1 MLMVLLLLPFFL
13 NVFYRYV
20 QELHLSEE
28 FGQGLFHKF
37 GLTCFFYLLGS
48 SGCHEVAKSA
58 LVVYYAVAGQLIE
71 CLYRGVGVHLEHH
84 GIFPYAWNTGICV

>member
-28 FGQGLFHKF
+28 FGQGLFHEF
-37 GLTCFFYLLGS
+37 LSADFSYGLCGTGS
-48 SGCHEVAKSA
+48 NEISKSA
-58 LVVYYAVAGQLIE
+58 LVVDDAIPRELVESLH
-71 CLYRGVGVHLEHH
+71 R
-84 GIFPYAWNTGICV
+84 GICIYL